1 MKKAEA
7 YSQTAPPVQDQHI
20 GCSRDALQAGIDQVE
35 QVLLECLLCR
45 GDIPCQDGHQ
55 VAVRY
60 VDAKGEPTQEWPANP
75 NGSPGAVA
83 GICDPTGRL
92 FGLMPHPDAYLYPFQ
107 HPQWSRRRYEEDIPD
122 EGAGLAIFR
131 NGVDA
136 AVVG

>member
-1 MKKAEA
+1 LLTE
-7 YSQTAPPVQDQHI
+7 SP
-20 GCSRDALQAGIDQVE
+20 E
-35 QVLLECLLCR
+35 VLER
-45 GDIPCQDGHQ
+45 MERGHQ

-60 VDAKGEPTQEWPANP
+60 VDEQGEPTQEWPANP

-92 FGLMPHPDAYLYPFQ
+92 FGLMPHPDAYLYAFQ
-107 HPQWSRRRYEEDIPD
+107 HPQWSRKRFLGEVPE

-136 AVVG
+136 AAASR